1 MTGYL
6 CMFFLHSSVC
16 SQVLC
21 VDKCCVLTSAESE
34 SLVLSVYG
42 VATVNTVRSSL
53 PCKFVLAIPR
63 SRELSGGCCEGVRAG
78 SSLLLRPELA
88 PPEWPS
94 L

>member
-1 MTGYL
+1 
-6 CMFFLHSSVC
+6 MFFLHSSVC

-34 SLVLSVYG
+34 SLVLSVY
-42 VATVNTVRSSL
+42 AAYTVRSSL
-53 PCKFVLAIPR
+53 PWKFVLAFLPR
-63 SRELSGGCCEGVRAG
+63 GNQRAG
-78 SSLLLRPELA
+78 GAARASAQGAACSCCPSSP